1 MHVFWVHATGSPAVR
16 VARSKT
22 NTATTTRGIKVSLAL
37 GSLPSYV
44 LRKAIFS
51 LLLITLSRRLQSSAA
66 VPTLY
71 LRSTSPV
78 PIPWNAMPKVKSGFY
93 AVQKGKL
100 PGVYST
106 WEECEAQVKGFP
118 GASYKKFRT
127 LEEAQAFAGAAP
139 SGDRGTDHQSQ
150 AHSTQKSGITGVQ
163 SSTAAFSNVGRSIV
177 PLGAQQHGPGGEKE
191 GGKGESTGE
200 KAPRDYGDERDTTI
214 VYTDGACSSNGRFG
228 AVAGIGVWWGSGD
241 ERNLSERCPGSQT
254 NNRAEIYAIIR
265 FLEEA
270 PTRGSKGRLVIR
282 TDSKYTINCVMN
294 WARNWEA
301 KGWKTASGEKVKN
314 AGMIQ
319 YLLALLSLRRS
330 QGDIILFEHVRGH
343 SGNVGNDAADYLAR
357 NGTTRP
363 IIPERDWLAET
374 QNAEKSMKTTMTSSI
389 ESNTIGFAISEDDIL
404 SAEEL
409 EALEQSQNF

>member
-1 MHVFWVHATGSPAVR
+1 M
-16 VARSKT
+16 
-22 NTATTTRGIKVSLAL
+22 
-37 GSLPSYV
+37 
-44 LRKAIFS
+44 
-51 LLLITLSRRLQSSAA
+51 
-66 VPTLY
+66 
-71 LRSTSPV
+71 